1 MSGFAV
7 ARQNIGIW
15 QGCQINRLLNR
26 MPFAALVVG
35 IGKVGSRFD
44 EEASRRTVWSHV
56 GAYLARPALFELVAA
71 CDPDRV
77 NAEAFRRRCP
87 KVPIYANLSSA
98 LDASR
103 PLVVSICTPTD
114 QHAEAVKQS
123 LNCSSV
129 RAIWCE
135 KPLTTNTEEG
145 AKIVNA
151 CASQGVHL
159 LVSYTRRWMPIWRRA
174 REIVE
179 SGSLGTARVV
189 RISLPNRILSIGS
202 HAIDLMQFLGGEIVD
217 ASPFALPALEQEGE
231 SALAGMFRLQ
241 GGAYGIFQ
249 VTGWKANYL
258 VEAEVLGDEGRIIV
272 REDLDT
278 ITFERFEKSSRY
290 AGYRELGV
298 AAVERIATGPTFSPF
313 VAIADEIASLLTE
326 ANKGP
331 TCSGYAA
338 LAVDKI
344 LERMTSIPG
353 KTVEVM

>member
-1 MSGFAV
+1 MTFT
-7 ARQNIGIW
+7 
-15 QGCQINRLLNR
+15 
-26 MPFAALVVG
+26 ALVVG
-35 IGKVGSRFD
+35 VGKVGSRFD
-44 EEASRRTVWSHV
+44 EEPGRRAVWSHV
-56 GAYLARPALFELVAA
+56 GAYLARAASFRLVGA
-71 CDPDRV
+71 CDPDHA
-77 NAEAFRRRCP
+77 NANAFRRRCP
-87 KVPIYANLSSA
+87 SVPVFAELS
-98 LDASR
+98 ASLAEIR
-103 PLVVSICTPTD
+103 PTIVSICTPAD
-114 QHAEAVKQS
+114 QHATMIEQS

-135 KPLTTNTEEG
+135 KPLTTNTEDG

-202 HAIDLMQFLGGEIVD
+202 HAIDLLRFLGGEIVD

-231 SALAGMFRLQ
+231 SAFAGMFRLR

-258 VEAEVLGDEGRIIV
+258 VEAEVVGDEGRIIV

-278 ITFERFEKSSRY
+278 ITFERFEKSFRY
-290 AGYRELGV
+290 AGYRELGA

-313 VAIADEIASLLTE
+313 VAIADEIASLLTG
-326 ANKGP
+326 ANKES
-331 TCSGYAA
+331 TCSGHAA

-344 LERMTSIPG
+344 LERMTSTPG
-353 KTVEVM
+353 KAVGSGVNHG